1 MRALSSGGKP
11 GAPAPA
17 VPLSPRQMLIP
28 SRERTALSVQQIARR
43 RLAVRLAKR
52 VLPGLALLLLAAIVL
67 WPEFE
72 RSEDRSRYAFRRSI
86 QPRSE
91 SLRVTAP
98 RYQGVDDLNRPYTV
112 TADLAQ
118 QVGAEEQL
126 DLTQPRADILM
137 TDGSWIYLQSE
148 TGRYDRPRDH
158 LDLAGKVT
166 IFHDNGTMLVTDGAA
181 VDLAAGNGDGD
192 KPVAAQGPFGTL
204 TSEGFALRERGA
216 VVIFTGRAHAVL
228 EGERK

>member
-1 MRALSSGGKP
+1 MSQLASGKAGP
-11 GAPAPA
+11 TPPPAP
-17 VPLSPRQMLIP
+17 LSHRQMLAP
-28 SRERTALSVQQIARR
+28 SREREALTGRQMARR
-43 RLAVRLAKR
+43 RMAVRLAKR
-52 VLPGLALLLLAAIVL
+52 VLPGLALLLLGAIVL

-72 RSEDRSRYAFRRSI
+72 RTEDRSRYSFRRSI

-91 SLRVTAP
+91 SLRVSAP

-118 QVGAEEQL
+118 QVGAEELL

-137 TDGSWIYLQSE
+137 NDGSWIYLQSE
-148 TGRYDRPRDH
+148 AGRYDRPADH

-166 IFHDNGTMLVTDGAA
+166 IFHDNGTMLLTDLAA
-181 VDLAAGNGDGD
+181 VDLAAGNADGD

-204 TSEGFALRERGA
+204 TSEGFQLRERGA
-216 VVIFTGRAHAVL
+216 VVVFTGRAHAVL
-228 EGERK
+228 EGDRK

>member
-1 MRALSSGGKP
+1 MKMQASGNGGP
-11 GAPAPA
+11 MPDTP
-17 VPLSPRQMLIP
+17 PLGPRQMLAP
-28 SRERTALSVQQIARR
+28 SRERTSLTGRQIARR

-52 VLPGLALLLLAAIVL
+52 VLPGLALLLLATIVL

-72 RSEDRSRYAFRRSI
+72 RTEDRSRYAFRRTI

-118 QVGAEEQL
+118 QVGAEELL
-126 DLTQPRADILM
+126 DLAQPRADILM
-137 TDGSWIYLQSE
+137 NDGSWIFLQAE
-148 TGRYDRPRDH
+148 TGRYDRPHDH

-166 IFHDNGTMLVTDGAA
+166 IFHDNGTMLLTEAAA
-181 VDLAAGNGDGD
+181 VDLANGVGDGD

-216 VVIFTGRAHAVL
+216 VIVFTGRAHAVL
-228 EGERK
+228 EGDRR